1 MTSAAKRIDVTE
13 DLVPIGHFKTH
24 ASEHIRRIHATGR
37 PMVITQNG
45 RAAAVVLTPE
55 DFEELGHRAFVRA
68 KIDAG
73 LRSAETEP
81 TYTPAEVEAHVLGKI
96 RAAARRPAVEPARR
110 PAVEPA
116 RRPAV
121 EPARRP
127 AVEPARRPA
136 VEPARRPATA
146 PTRRSSPAQAA
157 AAAPAQAAAAAPAR
171 RSRAAAGKR
180 SAATQ
185 AEQRP
190 TRARAPKK
198 G

>member
-1 MTSAAKRIDVTE
+1 MVAAAKRIDVTE

-45 RAAAVVLTPE
+45 RAAAVVLTPA

-81 TYTPAEVEAHVLGKI
+81 TYTPAEVEAHLLAKI
-96 RAAARRPAVEPARR
+96 RSAARR
-110 PAVEPA
+110 
-116 RRPAV
+116 
-121 EPARRP
+121 
-127 AVEPARRPA
+127 
-136 VEPARRPATA
+136 
-146 PTRRSSPAQAA
+146 
-157 AAAPAQAAAAAPAR
+157 AAPAQAAASAPAR
-171 RSRAAAGKR
+171 RARAASGR
-180 SAATQ
+180 SGAATPGH
-185 AEQRP
+185 AATATAGPSAPAVLESP

-198 G
+198 A

>member
-136 VEPARRPATA
+136 TA

>member
-96 RAAARRPAVEPARR
+96 RAAARR
-110 PAVEPA
+110 
-116 RRPAV
+116 
-121 EPARRP
+121 
-127 AVEPARRPA
+127 
-136 VEPARRPATA
+136 
-146 PTRRSSPAQAA
+146 S
-157 AAAPAQAAAAAPAR
+157 APAQAAAAAPAR

-180 SAATQ
+180 SAAPQ

>member
-73 LRSAETEP
+73 IRSAETAK
-81 TYTPAEVEAHVLGKI
+81 THTPAEVEAHLLAKI
-96 RAAARRPAVEPARR
+96 RAASGE
-110 PAVEPA
+110 
-116 RRPAV
+116 
-121 EPARRP
+121 
-127 AVEPARRPA
+127 
-136 VEPARRPATA
+136 
-146 PTRRSSPAQAA
+146 
-157 AAAPAQAAAAAPAR
+157 
-171 RSRAAAGKR
+171 RSRAAADGG
-180 SAATQ
+180 AAT
-185 AEQRP
+185 AAVEQRP
-190 TRARAPKK
+190 TRARARKK
-198 G
+198 P